1 MRRPRDID
9 AELKALQERQKL
21 LRGRR
26 TVQLG
31 ELVIATGAD
40 ALDAETLAGAL
51 VEVVAR
57 AGEADTKEAW
67 RRTGAAFFRRDR
79 RARSG
84 TADGAAAG
92 AHEHGGDAAP
102 GDGRDAEE

>member
-21 LRGRR
+21 LRSRR

-40 ALDAETLAGAL
+40 ALDAETLAGAF

-57 AGEADTKEAW
+57 ARDPEVVEAW
-67 RRTGAAFFRRDR
+67 RRSGAGFFRRDR
-79 RARSG
+79 RAR
-84 TADGAAAG
+84 TGA
-92 AHEHGGDAAP
+92 GDAVAGPQKHDGGPAP
-102 GDGRDAEE
+102 DAGRDAAE

>member
-26 TVQLG
+26 IVQLG
-31 ELVIATGAD
+31 ELVVATGAD

-57 AGEADTKEAW
+57 ARETDTAEAW
-67 RRTGAAFFRRDR
+67 RRTGAGFFRRDR
-79 RARSG
+79 RAR
-84 TADGAAAG
+84 TAAGNAAAG
-92 AHEHGGDAAP
+92 THAHGGEAAPDPSRDAA
-102 GDGRDAEE
+102 E